1 VNIINKIGIKAGEYQ
16 LSRRLKK
23 MQRNQ
28 RMHNFDTART
38 VGIIFNATQLENF
51 THVKEFLNTLRDKD
65 LEIYAIGY
73 VDKKEIDDQLVIR
86 KNFNF
91 FCRTD
96 LAWNYLPTATFV
108 NEFIDKK
115 LDILIDLS
123 ITGNYFPL
131 HYIAAVSHAAFKIG
145 RYNAD
150 KKKQH
155 IYDLMLDISKQP
167 EIGYL
172 IEQVKYYLNMIHV
185 NSREE
190 FITLNT
196 NKS

>member
-1 VNIINKIGIKAGEYQ
+1 MNIINKIGIKAGEYQ

-23 MQRNQ
+23 MHRNQ

-38 VGIIFNATQLENF
+38 IGIIFNATQLENF

-96 LAWNYLPTATFV
+96 LAWNYLPTAPFV
-108 NEFIDKK
+108 NELIDKK

-123 ITGNYFPL
+123 ITPHFALQYM
-131 HYIAAVSHAAFKIG
+131 AALSKASFKIG
-145 RYNAD
+145 VYTPE
-150 KKKQH
+150 KEKQR

-167 EIGYL
+167 DISYL

-185 NSREE
+185 DSRKE

>member
-1 VNIINKIGIKAGEYQ
+1 MNIINKIGLKAGKYQ

-23 MQRNQ
+23 MHRNQ
-28 RMHNFDTART
+28 RMHNFDTARSI
-38 VGIIFNATQLENF
+38 GIIFNATQLENF
-51 THVKEFLNTLRDKD
+51 THVKEFLNTLHDKN

-91 FCRTD
+91 FCLTD
-96 LAWNYLPTATFV
+96 LAWNYLPTASFV

-115 LDILIDLS
+115 MDILIDLS
-123 ITGNYFPL
+123 ITDHFAL
-131 HYIAAVSHAAFKIG
+131 HYIASLSNASFKIG
-145 RYNAD
+145 MYNSD
-150 KKKQH
+150 KEKQI
-155 IYDLMLDISKQP
+155 IYDLMLDITKQP
-167 EIGYL
+167 KIEYL

-185 NSREE
+185 DSGKE

>member
-1 VNIINKIGIKAGEYQ
+1 MNIINKIGIKAGEYQ

-38 VGIIFNATQLENF
+38 IGIIFNATQLENF

-96 LAWNYLPTATFV
+96 LAWNYLPTAPFV
-108 NEFIDKK
+108 NELIDKK

-123 ITGNYFPL
+123 ITPHFALQYM
-131 HYIAAVSHAAFKIG
+131 AALSKASFKIG
-145 RYNAD
+145 VYTPE
-150 KKKQH
+150 KEKQR

-167 EIGYL
+167 DISYL

-185 NSREE
+185 DSGKE

-196 NKS
+196 NKP